1 MAENSG
7 IEWTDNTFNPWM
19 GCTKVSPAC
28 KNCYAERDFDHRYQ
42 KVKWGPSGTRV
53 VTSDANWRKP
63 LKWNREAAELG
74 VRKRVF
80 CASLADVFEDWQ
92 GSMVDS
98 SGHEFGINRI
108 GQVLSGR
115 VAVKDR
121 PASWQPYTMGHCRA
135 RLFELIEA
143 TPHLD
148 WLLLTKRPE
157 NVLGM
162 WPVDPKQRRLCP
174 KFLGNVW
181 LGTSIE
187 NQEWTD
193 KRLPLLA
200 EAKTLGMVNTTFVS
214 AEPLVG
220 PIDLGDNHELDWV
233 ITGGESGPGARPC
246 DPDWFRSLRDQC
258 EATDTPFHF
267 KQWGEFDAEQNRVGK
282 KNAGRLLDGRTHDG
296 LPRRKRQVARTSP
309 RDLQRILRIVL

>member
-53 VTSDANWRKP
+53 VTTDANWRKP
-63 LKWNREAAELG
+63 IKWNREAEETG
-74 VRKRVF
+74 TRKRVF

-92 GSMVDS
+92 GPMVDNKGIQLFEDEPNGVA
-98 SGHEFGINRI
+98 GHVCTPTSMWHVR
-108 GQVLSGR
+108 L
-115 VAVKDR
+115 
-121 PASWQPYTMGHCRA
+121 
-135 RLFELIEA
+135 RLFNLILE
-143 TPHLD
+143 TPFLD

-157 NVLGM
+157 NSLDM
-162 WPVDPKQRRLCP
+162 WPADPRWDEGVPRS
-174 KFLGNVW
+174 FDNVW

-193 KRLPLLA
+193 KRLRFLR
-200 EAKTLGMVNTTFVS
+200 EAKELQMVNTTFVS

-233 ITGGESGPGARPC
+233 ITGGESGPDARPC
-246 DPDWFRSLRDQC
+246 DLDWFRSLRDQC
-258 EATDTPFHF
+258 EATNTPFHF
-267 KQWGEFDAEQNRVGK
+267 KQWGEFDAERNRVGK

-296 LPRRKRQVARTSP
+296 LPRQTT
-309 RDLQRILRIVL
+309 LT